1 MTPENRKAPQFR
13 NTRKTPVMLYG
24 EVLADV
30 FPDRTVLGGAP
41 FNVAAH
47 LQAFGLCPV
56 LISRVGHDVLRDRVL
71 GKMSERGMETVGIQ
85 IDKNRPTG
93 QVKVHEDEGGHR
105 FEILPLQAY
114 DFIHPGVVRMITLS
128 VHPALVYFGTLAQR
142 NEMSRRGLS
151 AMLRST
157 DAPKFLDINLRQP
170 WVDEVIVRSSL
181 ENANIL
187 KLNEEELTR
196 VAAMVGLTERPA
208 REQAREL
215 LQRYDLERIV
225 VTCGARGAWMC
236 CRDGKDVEDVPL
248 PLSGEIVDTVGA
260 GDGFA
265 AVYILGMLR
274 SWPMADTLRRANAF
288 AASLCRVR
296 GAVPEQADFYAPFI
310 EEWRL

>member
-1 MTPENRKAPQFR
+1 MTAERGKFPPSRNAP
-13 NTRKTPVMLYG
+13 KLPVMLYG

-41 FNVAAH
+41 FNVATH
-47 LQAFGLCPV
+47 LQAFGLRPV
-56 LISRVGHDVLRDRVL
+56 LISRVGHDALRDRVL
-71 GKMSERGMETVGIQ
+71 ERMGERGMETVGIQ
-85 IDKNRPTG
+85 TDKNRPTG

-114 DFIHPGVVRMITLS
+114 DFIHPGVVRMSTLS

-142 NEMSRRGLS
+142 GEMSRRALS

-170 WVDEVIVRSSL
+170 WVDEAIIKSSL
-181 ENANIL
+181 ESADIL
-187 KLNEEELTR
+187 KLNEEELAS
-196 VAAMVGLTERPA
+196 VAAMTGLADRPA

-215 LQRYDLERIV
+215 MQRYDLERIV
-225 VTCGARGAWMC
+225 VTCGDRGAWLTS
-236 CRDGKDVEDVPL
+236 RDGKDIEAVP
-248 PLSGEIVDTVGA
+248 PPPSGDTVDTVGA

-274 SWPMADTLRRANAF
+274 RWTMADTLRRANAF
-288 AASLCRVR
+288 AAALCRVR

-310 EEWRL
+310 AEWHL

>member
-1 MTPENRKAPQFR
+1 MTTASQTSSST
-13 NTRKTPVMLYG
+13 TRKLPVLLFG
-24 EVLADV
+24 EVLADI

-56 LISRVGHDVLRDRVL
+56 LISRVGNDALRDRVL
-71 GKMSERGMETVGIQ
+71 GRMSERGMETVGIQ
-85 IDKNRPTG
+85 TDKNRPTG

-105 FEILPLQAY
+105 FDILPLQAY

-142 NEMSRRGLS
+142 GEMSRRAL
-151 AMLRST
+151 AAVQRCT
-157 DAPKFLDINLRQP
+157 NAPKFLDINLRQP
-170 WVDEVIVRSSL
+170 WVDAAVVKSSL
-181 ENANIL
+181 ESANIL
-187 KLNEEELTR
+187 KLNEEELTK
-196 VAAMVGLTERPA
+196 VAAMTRLADRPA

-215 LQRYDLERIV
+215 IRRYDLEQIV
-225 VTCGARGAWMC
+225 VTCGARGVWMC

-248 PLSGEIVDTVGA
+248 PSSGEIVDTVGA

-265 AVYILGMLR
+265 AAYILGMLR
-274 SWPMADTLRRANAF
+274 RWPMADTLRRANAF
-288 AASLCRVR
+288 AAALCRVR